1 MAISGDMLTL
11 LDQAK
16 RTDPDGNTAMIVE
29 LLSEQSS
36 MIKDAVSIEGNG
48 PTHHRT
54 TVRTGLP
61 AAEWRRLNYGV
72 GRSKSR
78 TAQVDDGYGMLEIYA
93 ETDKSIV
100 DLAMDKAAFRFSEEG
115 PFRSSMLIEMEDT
128 LLNGNTDT
136 DPEKFLGITPRYNDY
151 TAANADNI
159 IPMELT
165 ANADSTSQSIWFITW
180 GPQTSF
186 LSFPKGGKAGLTVT
200 DKGQETLNDGAS
212 GQFEGY
218 RTHYKWDIGFVLR
231 DWRYSVRVPNIMTS
245 RLLAGT
251 TTAQAFF
258 DKLIDAYYQIEDFN
272 HGNTIM
278 YASKE
283 IQAWMH
289 KLALNTT
296 SVAGPLVTRQVM
308 NGPEDFAGK
317 PVVDFL
323 GIPVHRSDSIVAES
337 PITGV
342 T

>member
-29 LLSEQSS
+29 LLSQQSS
-36 MIKDAVSIEGNG
+36 FIADGVSIEGNG

-61 AAEWRRLNYGV
+61 TAAWRRLNYGV
-72 GRSKSR
+72 PRSKSR

-100 DLAMDKAAFRFSEEG
+100 DLAADSAAFRFSEEG
-115 PFRSSMLIEMEDT
+115 PFRASMMIEMEDT
-128 LLNGNTDT
+128 LINGNTDT
-136 DPEKFLGITPRYNDY
+136 DPEKFLGLTQRYNDY
-151 TAANADNI
+151 TAPNAANI

-165 ANADSTSQSIWFITW
+165 AAADATSQSMWFVTW

-186 LSFPKGGKAGLTVT
+186 LSFPKSGKAGLTVT
-200 DKGQETLNDGAS
+200 DKGQQTINDGAS

-231 DWRYSVRVPNIMTS
+231 DWRYTVRVPNIMTT
-245 RLLAGT
+245 LLAAGT
-251 TTAQAFF
+251 TTAQEFF

-272 HGNTIM
+272 NGTTIL
-278 YASKE
+278 YASKTM
-283 IQAWMH
+283 QAWMH
-289 KLALNTT
+289 KLAMNTST
-296 SVAGPLVTRQVM
+296 TRTTHLTIDEF
-308 NGPEDFAGK
+308 GGK
-317 PVVDFL
+317 PVVSFL

-342 T
+342 I

>member
-29 LLSEQSS
+29 LLSQQSS
-36 MIKDAVSIEGNG
+36 IVADAVSIEGNG

-61 AAEWRRLNYGV
+61 EAEWRRLNYGV

-100 DLAMDKAAFRFSEEG
+100 DLAADPGAFRFSEEN
-115 PFRSSMLIEMEDT
+115 PFRSSMMITMEDT
-128 LLNGNTDT
+128 MLNGNTDVN
-136 DPEKFLGITPRYNDY
+136 PEKFLGITPRYNDY
-151 TAANADNI
+151 GAPNAENI
-159 IPMELT
+159 IPVELT
-165 ANADSTSQSIWFITW
+165 ADADTTSESMWFITW
-180 GPQTSF
+180 GPQTAF

-200 DKGQETLNDGAS
+200 DHGEQTINDGAS
-212 GQFEGY
+212 GQFQGY

-231 DWRYSVRVPNIMTS
+231 DWRYCVRVCNIMPS
-245 RLLAGT
+245 LLLSGV
-251 TTAQAFF
+251 TTAHDFF

-272 HGNTIM
+272 NGNTIL
-278 YASKE
+278 YASKTM
-283 IQAWMH
+283 QSWMH
-289 KLALNTT
+289 KLALNTSNNAT
-296 SVAGPLVTRQVM
+296 PVTTRQVM
-308 NGPEDFAGK
+308 LGPEDFAGK

-323 GIPVHRSDSIVAES
+323 GIPVHRSDSIVPES